1 MSLPSELAN
10 TLPHLPGVYRMI
22 SASNEV
28 LYVGKAL
35 DLRKRV
41 TSYFQRSDGLSP
53 RIRLM
58 VSQIAGLEVTI
69 TRSESEALLLENN
82 LIKSLSPKFNIL
94 FRDDKSYPYLILTNH
109 GFPKLAYFRG
119 NPEKSHH
126 FFGPF
131 PNAGAVRESMQLLQK
146 IFRLRTCDD
155 GIFNHRS
162 RPCLLHQIHRCTA
175 PCVNFISSDEYAK
188 DVHSAMLFLNG
199 EDDGVFERL
208 NRLMSEAADL
218 LKYEDAVIYR
228 DQISALR
235 KVREHQY
242 VSDVNSK
249 DVDVIALASVGDVS
263 CINIVMIRGG
273 RHLGDKNIFPVN
285 SLGMSTIE
293 IVEAFIS
300 SHYAL
305 IATPKNIIVSEKI
318 DVQFFE
324 SFLSENSK
332 YPVRI
337 STGVIGDRRAML
349 EMGIKNAQIAATR
362 KHTSYVKDSDKL
374 IRLREILNLGD
385 SLNRIECFDI
395 SHTQGESPV
404 ASCVVYDHGE
414 MKKNEYRKFNI
425 HLANPGDDYAAMREA
440 LMRRYKRMIL
450 GDSKLPDLI
459 MVDGGLG
466 QLHIAIE
473 VLSEL
478 SLKEIPILGVSKGV
492 SRKPGMEQLWLA
504 GYHDAISATA
514 DDLGLHL
521 IQQIRDEAHRFA
533 ISGHRMLRA
542 RKRNQSPL
550 EGIDGVGAKRR
561 QQLLAHFG
569 GLRDLISAS
578 IEDLATVKGISRELA
593 ERIYDVLH
601 S

>member
-318 DVQFFE
+318 ENIQFVLVLVLLVIDVPCWKWALRMPKLQQLE
-324 SFLSENSK
+324 S
-332 YPVRI
+332 
-337 STGVIGDRRAML
+337 
-349 EMGIKNAQIAATR
+349 
-362 KHTSYVKDSDKL
+362 
-374 IRLREILNLGD
+374 
-385 SLNRIECFDI
+385 
-395 SHTQGESPV
+395 
-404 ASCVVYDHGE
+404 
-414 MKKNEYRKFNI
+414 
-425 HLANPGDDYAAMREA
+425 
-440 LMRRYKRMIL
+440 
-450 GDSKLPDLI
+450 
-459 MVDGGLG
+459 
-466 QLHIAIE
+466 
-473 VLSEL
+473 
-478 SLKEIPILGVSKGV
+478 IP
-492 SRKPGMEQLWLA
+492 
-504 GYHDAISATA
+504 H
-514 DDLGLHL
+514 
-521 IQQIRDEAHRFA
+521 
-533 ISGHRMLRA
+533 MLRIQI
-542 RKRNQSPL
+542 N
-550 EGIDGVGAKRR
+550 
-561 QQLLAHFG
+561 
-569 GLRDLISAS
+569 
-578 IEDLATVKGISRELA
+578 
-593 ERIYDVLH
+593 
-601 S
+601 